1 MVETRQDNWGL
12 SLRSAALIAGLGLLT
27 MTLCAPFAFFHFLPS
42 VVVEG
47 DAAATVERFRSAG
60 TGYVIGAFLLFVTY
74 VMDVIV
80 AWALYWLLRPSQPA
94 LSQLAAWMR
103 LLYTALAFIGLMSTF
118 AAYDLATNMELA
130 ETAGIAHIQA
140 AVLSE
145 IATANSITAV
155 ALLFFGV
162 HLLVLAL
169 AVWRAPYVPRWA
181 AIAVALAG
189 ASYVIM
195 HTADYFAP
203 GLDLGMLMILALG
216 ELLFMFWL
224 LIAGW
229 RLPNREPEV

>member
-1 MVETRQDNWGL
+1 MVESNKQTGGL
-12 SLRSAALIAGLGLLT
+12 SLRGAALIAGFGLLT

-42 VVVEG
+42 VMVGG
-47 DAAATVERFRSAG
+47 DAAATVERFRTNG
-60 TGYVIGAFLLFVTY
+60 TGYVIGAFLLFITY
-74 VMDVIV
+74 VMDIIV
-80 AWALYWLLRPSQPA
+80 AWGLYWLLRPGQAA

-103 LLYTALAFIGLMSTF
+103 LIYTALAFIGLMSTF
-118 AAYDLATNMELA
+118 AAYDLATNVELA
-130 ETAGIAHIQA
+130 ETAGAAHIHA
-140 AVLSE
+140 AVLAE
-145 IATANSITAV
+145 ISTASTITAI

-162 HLLVLAL
+162 HLLILAL
-169 AVWRAPYVPRWA
+169 AIWRVAHVPKWT

-195 HTADYFAP
+195 HTAEYFAP

-229 RLPNREPEV
+229 RLPKHA